1 MKSLMRMHL
10 AYAAIAL
17 ISAVGIP
24 TYYWVVVPEP
34 KQLHGNALNESVAQ
48 ISDPDRLRK
57 VATTVAREADDFAAT
72 AKRAVDSA
80 VVLMAVALVAAAIAF
95 LHAYFQLRRFLRQ
108 PEEAKPDAL

>member
-1 MKSLMRMHL
+1 MRSLMRMHL

-48 ISDPDRLRK
+48 ISDPERLRK
-57 VATTVAREADDFAAT
+57 LATTVAREADDFAVT

-80 VVLMAVALVAAAIAF
+80 IVLLAMALVAAAIAF
-95 LHAYFQLRRFLRQ
+95 LHAYFRLRHLQRQ